1 MFISRFQ
8 MSQFEDLSSE
18 ILMSIFEY
26 MDVEDVWTIFFNMN
40 TRFNSLVFDS
50 HLRLTADISKVEKYK
65 FDQFFLSLLRTN
77 FNNIFTLILS
87 NNYYRYPQIQMFL
100 SHTNFSYFQSLYSL
114 TLIDINHDELMEISE
129 QIKQLNH
136 LNHLHI
142 HTHEIFPDKQL
153 ANVSAAVLNL
163 PNIRVLGMRFH
174 EVNIENILRD
184 QLISHLENSMV

>member
-1 MFISRFQ
+1 MKCSRLKNISRFQ
-8 MSQFEDLSSE
+8 MSHFEDLSSE

-50 HLRLTADISKVEKYK
+50 HLRLTADISKVDQNK

-87 NNYYRYPQIQMFL
+87 NNYYRYPQIRMFL

-114 TLIDINHDELMEISE
+114 TLIDINHDELMEITE

-142 HTHEIFPDKQL
+142 HTHEIFYDKQL
-153 ANVSAAVLNL
+153 ANVSLAVLNQ

-174 EVNIENILRD
+174 EVTITNFPHGI
-184 QLISHLENSMV
+184 H